1 MPAISTIFQE
11 YPMSDVSL
19 ITTDVDF
26 GRDGRQ
32 FGNLAVPQSTNS
44 AGWAKCLV
52 PITVVRNG
60 DGPTAVLFG
69 GNHGDEY
76 EGPVTL
82 MNLARKLE
90 PPQIQGRV
98 IMVPMLN
105 RPAVAAGTRLSPIDG
120 MNMNRAFPGRPDDT
134 ITGMIAHYVSSTLL
148 PLADLVVDIHS
159 GGSSM
164 HMLPSVNMHR
174 LDDQDQMNR
183 MLSAA
188 RAWDAP
194 YIFLYRDVAGAGLLP
209 TFAEQMGKV
218 TLGTEMGSKAQFGVG
233 TLDITRRG
241 IENVLHWAGIL
252 VENPSAESLGTPQ
265 VVEANDERDYIMAV
279 SSGVFEP
286 LLELGDQ
293 VERGHT
299 VGRIHNIEHPD
310 RAPEEVTAAS
320 DGILFARRSVPLTS
334 QGECVAVLTRP
345 VEG

>member
-1 MPAISTIFQE
+1 
-11 YPMSDVSL
+11 MSDASL
-19 ITTDVDF
+19 ITTEIDF
-26 GRDGRQ
+26 TRDGKQ

-44 AGWAKCLV
+44 SGWAKCFL
-52 PITVVRNG
+52 PISVIRNG

-90 PPQIQGRV
+90 PNQIRGRV

-120 MNMNRAFPGRPDDT
+120 VNMNRAFPGRPDDS

-174 LDDQDQMNR
+174 LDNQDQMNR

-188 RAWDAP
+188 RAWNAP

-218 TLGTEMGSKAQFGVG
+218 TLGTEMGSKAQFGAH
-233 TLDITRRG
+233 TLNITRRG
-241 IENVLHWAGIL
+241 VDNVLHWAGIL
-252 VENPSAESLGTPQ
+252 VEVPAAESPGKPQ

-286 LLELGDQ
+286 LLELGDH
-293 VERGHT
+293 VESGQML
-299 VGRIHNIEHPD
+299 GRIHNIEHPE
-310 RAPEEVTAAS
+310 RAPEAVTAQS
-320 DGILFARRSVPLTS
+320 SGILFARRSVPLTS

-345 VEG
+345 VDKVTA

>member
-1 MPAISTIFQE
+1 MNNA
-11 YPMSDVSL
+11 SL
-19 ITTDVDF
+19 ITTDLDF
-26 GRDGRQ
+26 TRDGKQ

-44 AGWAKCLV
+44 AGWAKCFV
-52 PITVVRNG
+52 PISVIRNG

-82 MNLARKLE
+82 MNLARRLE
-90 PPQIQGRV
+90 PHQVRGRI
-98 IMVPMLN
+98 IMIPMLN

-120 MNMNRAFPGRPDDT
+120 MNMNRAFPGRADDT

-188 RAWDAP
+188 RAWNAP

-218 TLGTEMGSKAQFGVG
+218 TLGTEMGSKAQFGTE
-233 TLDITRRG
+233 TLTITRRG
-241 IENVLHWAGIL
+241 IDNVLHWAGNL
-252 VENPSAESLGTPQ
+252 VENPTTESIGIPQ
-265 VVEANDERDYIMAV
+265 VVEASDERDYIMAV
-279 SSGVFEP
+279 SSGIFEP

-293 VERGHT
+293 VERNQI
-299 VGRIHNIEHPD
+299 VGRIHSIEHPE
-310 RAPEEVTAAS
+310 RNPEEVTAKS

-334 QGECVAVLTRP
+334 QGECLAVLTRP
-345 VEG
+345 IA